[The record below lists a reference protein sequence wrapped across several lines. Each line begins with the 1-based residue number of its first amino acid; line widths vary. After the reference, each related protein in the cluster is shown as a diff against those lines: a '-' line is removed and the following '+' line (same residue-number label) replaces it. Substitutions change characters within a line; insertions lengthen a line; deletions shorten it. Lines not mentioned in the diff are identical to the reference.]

1 MPGTGL
7 GPFPVRRPVRFSVRK
22 VRSLGARDGTALAAF
37 VPGRRW
43 PAGGESVIDGDPGAP
58 GQELVGEPVN
68 VAFGLAGAG
77 LSEQAGE
84 FPEWDAAGIEQ
95 RREGV
100 SEIMETA
107 AGPERRLQRELP
119 ASRPGCGSSR
129 G

>member
-1 MPGTGL
+1 VSKAAGASSDDGAGL
-7 GPFPVRRPVRFSVRK
+7 PVRFSVRK
-22 VRSLGARDGTALAAF
+22 VRSLGARDGTGLAAY

-77 LSEQAGE
+77 LSEQAGD

-95 RREGV
+95 RREGMPSLRTRRV
-100 SEIMETA
+100 RWYPCRSWPA
-107 AGPERRLQRELP
+107 PAG
-119 ASRPGCGSSR
+119 G
-129 G
+129 